1 MATVAEPSLA
11 GGLSPSAAGW
21 HDYSKLKVVSSR
33 HPWRFVGSAF
43 AVLGLSL
50 VVQSLVTN
58 PRWEWNVVAEYL
70 TVDSVL
76 RGLWTTVYLT
86 VASATLGFLFGA
98 LIALARLSKSPVLS
112 GAAWFYTWFFR
123 SLPIL
128 VLLVIIYNWGYL
140 YEYVGLGIPFTNISF
155 VKVKTVTLL
164 GPIATAIIG
173 LTLNEAA
180 YSAETIR
187 GGILSVDQGQLE
199 AAASLGISRSRRFL
213 RIVLPQAMRAILPN
227 AFNSLTGLVKGT
239 SIVYVLAVYDIF
251 HTIQVIYNRTQ
262 RVLPMLLVAVVWY
275 VLLTTILSVLQ
286 YYVERIF
293 SKGASRAAPKTPFQR
308 LRSRLGSI
316 ADGIRQRTA
325 ARPAARIAA
334 LEGKGGDDACDD

>member
-1 MATVAEPSLA
+1 MATTSEQSIPGDFL
-11 GGLSPSAAGW
+11 PSAEGW
-21 HDYSKLKVVSSR
+21 QNYSKLKAVSAR
-33 HPWRFVGSAF
+33 HPWRIVGSFFVIVAI
-43 AVLGLSL
+43 AL
-50 VVQSLVTN
+50 VVQSFVTN

-70 TVDSVL
+70 TAASIL
-76 RGLWTTVYLT
+76 RGLGTTIYIALS
-86 VASATLGFLFGA
+86 SAILGFIFGA

-112 GAAWFYTWFFR
+112 GAAWLYTWFFR

-140 YEYVGLGIPFTNISF
+140 YEYVGLGIPFTDISF

-164 GPIATAIIG
+164 GPITTAIIG

-199 AAASLGISRSRRFL
+199 AAASLGISKSRRFL

-239 SIVYVLAVYDIF
+239 SVVYVLAVYDLF
-251 HTIQVIYNRTQ
+251 HTVQVIYNRTQ

-275 VLLTTILSVLQ
+275 VILTTILSVLQ
-286 YYVERIF
+286 YYTERIF
-293 SKGASRAAPKTPFQR
+293 SKGRARSAPKTPLQR
-308 LRSRLGSI
+308 LRSSLGSI
-316 ADGIRQRTA
+316 AAEVQERA
-325 ARPAARIAA
+325 AAAKGAA
-334 LEGKGGDDACDD
+334 VRGKGGDDACND